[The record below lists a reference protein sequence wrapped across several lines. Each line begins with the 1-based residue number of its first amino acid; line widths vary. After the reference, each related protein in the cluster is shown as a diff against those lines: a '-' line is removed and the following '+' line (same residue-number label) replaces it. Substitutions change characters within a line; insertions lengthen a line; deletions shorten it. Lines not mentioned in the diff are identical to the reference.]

1 MRKKFGELIRS
12 AMDQDPRI
20 WLLSGD
26 LGFGVLDSARS
37 AHPDRFCN
45 VGAAEQLM
53 LGTAVGLAHSG
64 LIPVCYSITPFV
76 IFRPYEYLRNYLD
89 HEGCAVRLVGAGRD
103 QDYGH
108 LGFSHWAHD
117 ASRALEVFDNIRQ
130 WLPNTESELETGW
143 LDWIYHD
150 GASYLNLVRQV

>member
-1 MRKKFGELIRS
+1 MRQRFGELIRQ

-26 LGFGVLDSARS
+26 LGFGVLDNARA
-37 AHPDRFCN
+37 AHPDRFYN

-53 LGTAVGLAHSG
+53 LGTAVGLAHCG

-89 HEGCAVRLVGAGRD
+89 HEQCAVKLVGAGRG

-108 LGFSHWAHD
+108 LGFSHWADD
-117 ASRALEVFDNIRQ
+117 ANRALSVFPGIRQ
-130 WLPNTESELETGW
+130 FMPDTLADLDRGWQDWLYARVPG
-143 LDWIYHD
+143 
-150 GASYLNLVRQV
+150 YLNLVRQI

>member
-1 MRKKFGELIRS
+1 MRQRFGELIRQ
-12 AMDQDPRI
+12 AMDLDPRI
-20 WLLSGD
+20 WLISGD
-26 LGFGVLDSARS
+26 LGFGVLDSVRQ

-89 HEGCAVRLVGAGRD
+89 HERCAVKLVGAGRGR
-103 QDYGH
+103 DYGH
-108 LGFSHWAHD
+108 LGFSHWADD
-117 ASRALEVFDNIRQ
+117 ANRALSV
-130 WLPNTESELETGW
+130 LPNIQQFMPETVADLDQGW
-143 LDWIYHD
+143 QHWLYADAP
-150 GASYLNLVRQV
+150 GYLNLVRQV

>member
-1 MRKKFGELIRS
+1 MRKRFGELIRQ

-26 LGFGVLDSARS
+26 LGFGVLDSARN

-53 LGTAVGLAHSG
+53 LGAAVGLAHSG
-64 LIPVCYSITPFV
+64 KIPVCYSITPFV

-89 HEGCAVRLVGAGRD
+89 HEQCPVKLVGAGRD
-103 QDYGH
+103 RDYGH
-108 LGFSHWAHD
+108 LGFSHWADD
-117 ASRALEVFDNIRQ
+117 AQRALDVFPNIKQ
-130 WLPNTESELETGW
+130 YMPDSEPGLESIWAEWLYS
-143 LDWIYHD
+143 DS
-150 GASYLNLVRQV
+150 ASYLNLRRQV

>member
-1 MRKKFGELIRS
+1 MRKLFGELIKR

-20 WLLSGD
+20 WLISGD
-26 LGFGVLDSARS
+26 LGFGVLDAARH

-53 LGTAVGLAHSG
+53 LGTAVGLTHSG
-64 LIPVCYSITPFV
+64 KIPVCYSITPFV

-89 HEGCAVRLVGAGRD
+89 HELCPVKLVGAGRG

-108 LGFSHWAHD
+108 LGFSHWADD
-117 ASRALEVFDNIRQ
+117 ANRALDVFPNIQ
-130 WLPNTESELETGW
+130 QFMPDTENDLVADWSDWLYSDRP
-143 LDWIYHD
+143 
-150 GASYLNLVRQV
+150 SYLNLVRQV

>member
-1 MRKKFGELIRS
+1 MRQRFGELIQQ

-26 LGFGVLDSARS
+26 LGFGILDAARS

-53 LGTAVGLAHSG
+53 LGAAVGLAHSG

-89 HEGCAVRLVGAGRD
+89 HERCPVRLVGAGRD

-108 LGFSHWAHD
+108 LGFSHWAED
-117 ASRALEVFDNIRQ
+117 AERALSVFPNIRQ
-130 WLPNTESELETGW
+130 YVPEDLQDLDSMWQDWLYC
-143 LDWIYHD
+143 DR
-150 GASYLNLVRQV
+150 ASYLNIKRNT